1 MRQLNVKL
9 MRNEKEES
17 WSVEIDG
24 KSYKFVTIEEV
35 KALVNRAL
43 ASVEESMTDAMRR
56 PQ

>member
-1 MRQLNVKL
+1 
-9 MRNEKEES
+9 MRNGKEQS

-24 KSYKFVTIEEV
+24 KSYNFVTIEEV

-43 ASVEESMTDAMRR
+43 ASVEKSMTDAMRR

>member
-1 MRQLNVKL
+1 MQQLNVKL
-9 MRNEKEES
+9 MRNGKEQS

-24 KSYKFVTIEEV
+24 KSYNFVTIEEV

-43 ASVEESMTDAMRR
+43 ASVEKSMTDAMRR

>member
-35 KALVNRAL
+35 MALVNRTL
-43 ASVEESMTDAMRR
+43 ASIEESMTGAMRR